1 MTVVFHLFLSICSAL
16 ACLAPALAH
25 AQVTVFAAA
34 SLQGALDE
42 VAAATEI
49 DIVISYGGSGLMA
62 RQVTQGAPADVIIL
76 ANAAW
81 MEWLEAQGAV
91 EAGSTEIILS
101 NTLVLVGP
109 TGAEPLP
116 GPDADALLARLEGE
130 RLALGQTEAVPAG
143 IYAREWMQ
151 NTGIWAVL
159 RPYLAETEN
168 VRAALALVARKEA
181 PLGVVYQSDADA
193 EAGVDVVHNINPEGH
208 SPIVYLAATV
218 QGRASEDV
226 TGFQTFL
233 RSEAAQDIFAAHG
246 FLRAEHAQ

>member
-1 MTVVFHLFLSICSAL
+1 MSLISRLFLSICSAL
-16 ACLAPALAH
+16 ACLAPALVQ
-25 AQVTVFAAA
+25 AQATVFAAA

-42 VAAATEI
+42 VVAASEL
-49 DIVISYGGSGLMA
+49 DIVVSYGGSGLMA

-91 EAGSTEIILS
+91 EPGSTEIILS

-116 GPDADALLARLEGE
+116 TADADALLARLDGE

-151 NTGIWAVL
+151 NTGIWAAL

-193 EAGVDVVHNINPEGH
+193 EAGVDVVHRIDADGH
-208 SPIVYLAATV
+208 SPIVYLAAIV
-218 QGRASEDV
+218 QGRARDDV

-233 RSEAAQDIFAAHG
+233 RSETAQDIFAAHG
-246 FLRAEHAQ
+246 FLRAGHAQ